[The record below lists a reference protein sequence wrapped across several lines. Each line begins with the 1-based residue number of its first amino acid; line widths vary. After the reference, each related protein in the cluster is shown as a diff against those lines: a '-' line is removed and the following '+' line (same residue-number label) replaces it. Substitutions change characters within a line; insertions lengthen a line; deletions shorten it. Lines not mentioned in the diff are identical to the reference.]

1 VVGAGSVVR
10 AGAVV
15 KQRSRFAA
23 GTDIDGFPAVD
34 IGHLPEPPPIPTWA
48 LHVDDLPVPTPTG
61 GPTG

>member
-1 VVGAGSVVR
+1 VR

-34 IGHLPEPPPIPTWA
+34 VRRIAEPAPDAGVGAPS
-48 LHVDDLPVPTPTG
+48 
-61 GPTG
+61 